1 MSVVPCGAVDSRPL
15 LFTAEPALETI
26 DRMEPLFPAVVDA
39 KAEDCDGDGVGRDD
53 LTSTTLVVCNDA
65 DKELLWTEAV
75 VSALERTTPLG
86 AELILGSASRVDSK
100 KSREVA
106 VTCACELKADASCRE
121 APLCNDIVPWTSE
134 ELSGSFEVEKGTTL
148 EDIAGRAETVAVV
161 KATESALVTDEVR
174 VSRPNVIETDG
185 ATLEGGGNKGGD
197 TGMLGIVGI
206 DGGCLGGPG

>member
-121 APLCNDIVPWTSE
+121 APLCNDTVSETNNEVDRSKDKDKDSERSDADLCNVDERVRPTEDVGTSE
-134 ELSGSFEVEKGTTL
+134 VGVC
-148 EDIAGRAETVAVV
+148 
-161 KATESALVTDEVR
+161 DEVSVDFALN
-174 VSRPNVIETDG
+174 VSASGDLVED
-185 ATLEGGGNKGGD
+185 AAGGIADEKLLD
-197 TGMLGIVGI
+197 TSTVVLSA
-206 DGGCLGGPG
+206 